1 MPTVCTTSACGTGS
15 WNGPL
20 PGDPDNSSVLSAVS
34 EFGGIQVSWT
44 LPSANAH
51 AVAYTQIYRSISDVF
66 ETAVPITAIAGA
78 GYFDYQAAVVIRPYY
93 YWIQHVSVNGTVL
106 TPIGP
111 AMAVAKPE
119 IDAVIAAL
127 AGRVESS
134 SLATSLRDRID
145 VITDLEAGLT
155 LTNTTLASEDLVL
168 TQQLTALQD
177 ELTDAMAYVDEQ
189 QTISIANNQALV
201 TSLNTQVSQ
210 LSDDLY
216 ASIQDEATTR
226 ADETGDLF
234 AQKTIKIDLAGNV
247 VGYGLSARV
256 DPSGAFTSDF
266 QVRADTFSIAPP
278 SVSQSTAPA
287 NPYNGK
293 IWVDTS
299 VIPSVTRWY
308 NSSAS
313 AWQTTPVKGAVPF
326 IVKTTPETIDG
337 YTAPVGVY
345 IDSAYITR
353 LQASQIDTRGLSIK
367 DMAGNVIL
375 AAGTSLDWSKVGGT
389 GKPADGATRNVAR
402 GEWVVDTLYVQG
414 DSTFKDGNGWACIA
428 DHTSTISITPPTLP
442 VSENAYWVL
451 QNIGGTDGVNGKRT
465 AILDMYQW
473 AAAAPTVF
481 PVGSSTY
488 TWDTGQ
494 FTAPGTLN
502 GWSLTPPAPVAG
514 QSLWSCRTVF
524 VDSLTSATSSV
535 TWAATAARAIGAPG
549 STGSPG
555 DNGSR
560 TAVLELYKW
569 ASAAP
574 TTFPSGTSTYTWATG
589 AFTSPGTLNG
599 WSLLPGAAVT
609 GQTLWGCSVT
619 YADTGTSATSEASWT
634 TATAYALG
642 AAGTDGLSAV
652 AGVLSNEAHTV
663 PTAFD
668 GSGGVFTGA
677 ATTLTIYNGVVDDS
691 VNWTYSVTKSD
702 VTCNEAPT
710 SRTQTVTA
718 MAADTGYVEFTASRA
733 TYPNIIKR
741 FTLSKSKGG
750 VLGTPG
756 DPGLPALGISLKAT
770 AQAFTYTGIG
780 DPQPAGQSITFTAL
794 LQNVTGTVDFT
805 CVGYSSTGVSIG
817 ARTLTGSGNSRELSL
832 ANFGSAQYC
841 VTTIS
846 VGGYTDQVTVVRL
859 KDGAAGANAVVGY
872 LTNESATVAATSLG
886 AVSDWSVAGGVF
898 KVYNGLTDTAGVG
911 VTYSVVS
918 GGTVAVTIASNGAY
932 TVTGIT
938 GDAGTATLRA
948 VYSGVTIDKQLT
960 VAKAKSGSA
969 GTNGSAI
976 QVTPNRATT
985 FTATDGALDTPQA
998 DIVFSTAVAGV
1009 DTPTYVWTFSG
1020 FQIAPTNSGTATQT
1034 ITASQFGAAKS
1045 ATVTCTV
1052 NGAYSDKVTIVRL
1065 ERNTAAPGATV
1076 GAPAGTLVGGVPA
1089 ENLVTAV
1096 NAASNGLVNKL
1107 DKAGDTIT
1115 GRINLAVADGLFA
1128 GTDTNN
1134 GVYMGSGGIV
1144 GKKAGATT
1152 FAVDTAGNATFGGAL
1167 SAATG
1172 TFSGTLTADAVN
1184 AVNTVNIAGYAV
1196 TVPVMSQ
1203 TYASVAGVT
1212 NNTTGTL
1219 LASVTMSLDSSFSN
1233 AGAGVSIFFGAYISL
1248 TVNDTGGSGAWGTP
1262 LVSGTSYLRLNRR
1275 INGGAWEN
1283 RYESNP
1289 LEANTTVNGVSTH
1302 VQDTQSFGFFD
1313 EPGAGAVDYELR
1325 LLVYC
1330 PYGSSFG
1337 SASGMASRS
1346 SLFAL
1351 GSKR

>member
-1 MPTVCTTSACGTGS
+1 
-15 WNGPL
+15 
-20 PGDPDNSSVLSAVS
+20 
-34 EFGGIQVSWT
+34 
-44 LPSANAH
+44 
-51 AVAYTQIYRSISDVF
+51 
-66 ETAVPITAIAGA
+66 
-78 GYFDYQAAVVIRPYY
+78 
-93 YWIQHVSVNGTVL
+93 
-106 TPIGP
+106 
-111 AMAVAKPE
+111 
-119 IDAVIAAL
+119 
-127 AGRVESS
+127 
-134 SLATSLRDRID
+134 
-145 VITDLEAGLT
+145 
-155 LTNTTLASEDLVL
+155 
-168 TQQLTALQD
+168 
-177 ELTDAMAYVDEQ
+177 
-189 QTISIANNQALV
+189 
-201 TSLNTQVSQ
+201 
-210 LSDDLY
+210 
-216 ASIQDEATTR
+216 
-226 ADETGDLF
+226 
-234 AQKTIKIDLAGNV
+234 
-247 VGYGLSARV
+247 
-256 DPSGAFTSDF
+256 
-266 QVRADTFSIAPP
+266 
-278 SVSQSTAPA
+278 
-287 NPYNGK
+287 
-293 IWVDTS
+293 
-299 VIPSVTRWY
+299 
-308 NSSAS
+308 
-313 AWQTTPVKGAVPF
+313 
-326 IVKTTPETIDG
+326 
-337 YTAPVGVY
+337 
-345 IDSAYITR
+345 
-353 LQASQIDTRGLSIK
+353 
-367 DMAGNVIL
+367 
-375 AAGTSLDWSKVGGT
+375 
-389 GKPADGATRNVAR
+389 
-402 GEWVVDTLYVQG
+402 
-414 DSTFKDGNGWACIA
+414 
-428 DHTSTISITPPTLP
+428 
-442 VSENAYWVL
+442 
-451 QNIGGTDGVNGKRT
+451 
-465 AILDMYQW
+465 
-473 AAAAPTVF
+473 
-481 PVGSSTY
+481 
-488 TWDTGQ
+488 
-494 FTAPGTLN
+494 
-502 GWSLTPPAPVAG
+502 
-514 QSLWSCRTVF
+514 
-524 VDSLTSATSSV
+524 
-535 TWAATAARAIGAPG
+535 
-549 STGSPG
+549 
-555 DNGSR
+555 
-560 TAVLELYKW
+560 
-569 ASAAP
+569 
-574 TTFPSGTSTYTWATG
+574 
-589 AFTSPGTLNG
+589 
-599 WSLLPGAAVT
+599 
-609 GQTLWGCSVT
+609 
-619 YADTGTSATSEASWT
+619 
-634 TATAYALG
+634 
-642 AAGTDGLSAV
+642 LSAV

-668 GSGGVFTGA
+668 VSGGVFTGA

-691 VNWTYSVTKSD
+691 ANWTYSVTKSN

-710 SRTQTVTA
+710 SRTQTVTT

-872 LTNESATVAATSLG
+872 LTNESATVSATSLG

-898 KVYNGLTDTAGVG
+898 KVYNGLTDTEGVG

-918 GGTVAVTIASNGAY
+918 GGTVAVTISSNGTY
-932 TVTGIT
+932 TVIGIT
-938 GDAGTATLRA
+938 GDTGTTTLRA

-998 DIVFSTAVAGV
+998 DIVFSTAVNGV

-1172 TFSGTLTADAVN
+1172 TFSGTLTASAVN
-1184 AVNTVNIAGYAV
+1184 AVSTINIADNSVFVPDGLVRFFAYPTEALVSAGNSNPAYLASFPAQDYNGQKVFLILKADFDIYGANRSLLLSVYRDSTAV
-1196 TVPVMSQ
+1196 A
-1203 TYASVAGVT
+1203 TYAPTYPAGTPVARFQLDELLIDAGNTAGVPC
-1212 NNTTGTL
+1212 
-1219 LASVTMSLDSSFSN
+1219 VYSLQL
-1233 AGAGVSIFFGAYISL
+1233 IR
-1248 TVNDTGGSGAWGTP
+1248 TGGWTGALSANHAYNPRCEVRVVLLSG
-1262 LVSGTSYLRLNRR
+1262 
-1275 INGGAWEN
+1275 
-1283 RYESNP
+1283 
-1289 LEANTTVNGVSTH
+1289 
-1302 VQDTQSFGFFD
+1302 
-1313 EPGAGAVDYELR
+1313 
-1325 LLVYC
+1325 
-1330 PYGSSFG
+1330 
-1337 SASGMASRS
+1337 
-1346 SLFAL
+1346 
-1351 GSKR
+1351 KK